1 MREAAFKAEGPVVSE
16 VNVGCEDSIV
26 VSLVTCVEGAVGAAR
41 DRRAGG
47 TEDVIPMRLGG
58 GPVLNVANPPIGAG
72 MPCPGISRGVILWI
86 CGATVAEVWK
96 LSICEVGL
104 LSETGGAPALGC
116 VSR

>member
-26 VSLVTCVEGAVGAAR
+26 VSLVMCVEGAVGAAR

-58 GPVLNVANPPIGAG
+58 GPKIRKKHRDENRLG
-72 MPCPGISRGVILWI
+72 MNNI
-86 CGATVAEVWK
+86 
-96 LSICEVGL
+96 
-104 LSETGGAPALGC
+104 
-116 VSR
+116 